1 MGEGLWTSTLVKR
14 EWPSKALLILS
25 PVGWPWFEIC
35 EVHMIQHLCREGK
48 KTTLF
53 LVSLKCRSSS
63 CQGCI
68 NGLSVKSV
76 KRQQMQHKQAHEYT
90 EGGFAGKSFPP
101 VPSASMQVLSDD
113 VLHKHFSYKQFC
125 KLPLTINNI
134 FFFSLRKIHIWEHSF
149 ILFVQSSWS
158 GAQTL
163 LPNRGWNFS
172 KLDYFM
178 TFEWI
183 LTDLQ
188 VSTGSNLLTAFFS
201 CVFSVHVTKCMYWS
215 NYM

>member
-1 MGEGLWTSTLVKR
+1 
-14 EWPSKALLILS
+14 
-25 PVGWPWFEIC
+25 
-35 EVHMIQHLCREGK
+35 MIQHLCREGK

-134 FFFSLRKIHIWEHSF
+134 FFLAWGKYIYENIHLSYLFSQPGVEHRHF
-149 ILFVQSSWS
+149 YLIGVGTFQNWIIL
-158 GAQTL
+158 
-163 LPNRGWNFS
+163 
-172 KLDYFM
+172 
-178 TFEWI
+178 
-183 LTDLQ
+183 
-188 VSTGSNLLTAFFS
+188 
-201 CVFSVHVTKCMYWS
+201 
-215 NYM
+215 